1 MPKKTLI
8 ERGIRILKEPEKRSA
23 VGTRGQRE
31 YDIGQL
37 KALAAGAAGMK
48 AIDKLTE
55 DDKDTDLGEGAVVS
69 YEDTPPKEK
78 EEQPKVG
85 RLGFPAKNAKG
96 GRPIGVGAAQRGYGA
111 VMRKSVGGG
120 LRGVGAAQKGFG
132 AVKKAGK
139 EE

>member
-8 ERGIRILKEPEKRSA
+8 QRGIRIFKEPEKKNA

-37 KALAAGAAGMK
+37 KGFGAGAAAGAGIEALRNAVK
-48 AIDKLTE
+48 E
-55 DDKDTDLGEGAVVS
+55 DDKDKGVDLGEGAVVS
-69 YEDTPPKEK
+69 YEDKEPEK
-78 EEQPKVG
+78 K
-85 RLGFPAKNAKG
+85 AKG

-120 LRGVGAAQKGFG
+120 LRGVGAAQRGFG

-139 EE
+139 E